1 MPTELA
7 SQAQYNTPVIELI
20 DVSGGDDL
28 LILKTLFVEYAD
40 AFDHEL
46 CFDAFDAELAEL
58 PTPYVAPDGG
68 LVLAKV
74 DGHAAGC
81 VALKRI
87 DKKSAEMKR
96 LFVRPGFRGNK
107 LGMRLT
113 TKMIELSQA
122 LGYNSLQAE
131 TVPDKMGFAV
141 SIYRQ
146 NGFALVQQSLDNPI
160 VLMERRL

>member
-1 MPTELA
+1 MSAMLGQGSEGTVVDL
-7 SQAQYNTPVIELI
+7 V

-40 AFDHEL
+40 MFEHQL
-46 CFDAFDAELAEL
+46 CFDAFDAELDGL
-58 PTPYVAPDGG
+58 PDPYAPPGGG

-81 VALKRI
+81 VALKRLN
-87 DKKSAEMKR
+87 KKTAEMKR

-113 TKMIELSQA
+113 EAMIGRAKDLKYK
-122 LGYNSLQAE
+122 LLQAE
-131 TVPDKMGFAV
+131 TVPTKMGFAV
-141 SIYRQ
+141 SVYRQ
-146 NGFALVQQSLDNPI
+146 FGFETIRQSADEPI